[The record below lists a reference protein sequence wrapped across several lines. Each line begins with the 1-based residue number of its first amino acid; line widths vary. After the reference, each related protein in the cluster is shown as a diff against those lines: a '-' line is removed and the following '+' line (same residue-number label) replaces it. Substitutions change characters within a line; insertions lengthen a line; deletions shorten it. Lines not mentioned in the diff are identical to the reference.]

1 MQRVLIVIALAKNNK
16 RAFMQK
22 DFHMCSPKHSNLTKF
37 GSLFIISIV
46 LLQLFSGCGKNE
58 SAGGTFGAASG
69 ALIGTAVAGKHDR
82 VTGAVIGGLVGNLL
96 GREVGK
102 GADKEEERE
111 ERAINQ
117 QKSAHRERK
126 LQQLREENEILK
138 RTFDRWCQDCGKKVT
153 LLGAQ
158 SCPKCGGNLIRYRYC
173 RECGTKFEVQCGYR
187 FCPYCPRVKLSG
199 RV

>member
-1 MQRVLIVIALAKNNK
+1 MSKLIVLMKNNK
-16 RAFMQK
+16 GTFMV
-22 DFHMCSPKHSNLTKF
+22 NLKQRNAIKL
-37 GSLFIISIV
+37 GSLFLVSII

-69 ALIGTAVAGKHDR
+69 ALVGTAVAGKHDK

-102 GADKEEERE
+102 SADKEEERE
-111 ERAINQ
+111 ERRINQ

-126 LQQLREENEILK
+126 LKQLKEENEILK

-158 SCPKCGGNLIRYRYC
+158 SCPKCGGSLIRYKFC

>member
-1 MQRVLIVIALAKNNK
+1 
-16 RAFMQK
+16 MQK
-22 DFHMCSPKHSNLTKF
+22 KFYMYRFKYGKLVKF
-37 GSLFIISIV
+37 GSLFILSVV
-46 LLQLFSGCGKNE
+46 LLQLFSGCGKHE
-58 SAGGTFGAASG
+58 SAGGTLGAASG
-69 ALIGTAVAGKHDR
+69 ALIGTAVAGRHDK

-102 GADKEEERE
+102 DVDREEERE
-111 ERAINQ
+111 ERIIKQ
-117 QKSAHRERK
+117 QKDANRERK
-126 LQQLREENEILK
+126 IQQLREENEMLK
-138 RTFDRWCQDCGKKVT
+138 HTFDRWCQDCGKKVT

-158 SCPKCGGNLIRYRYC
+158 SCPKCGGCLIRYRYC

>member
-1 MQRVLIVIALAKNNK
+1 MQSTLKIIALAKNSK
-16 RAFMQK
+16 RIFMA
-22 DFHMCSPKHSNLTKF
+22 HSKQHNSIKSGL
-37 GSLFIISIV
+37 LLIISIISV
-46 LLQLFSGCGKNE
+46 TLFSGCGKNE

-69 ALIGTAVAGKHDR
+69 ALIGTAVAGRHDK

-111 ERAINQ
+111 ERAIKEQVHARQN
-117 QKSAHRERK
+117 RK
-126 LQQLREENEILK
+126 LQQLEEENEVLK

>member
-1 MQRVLIVIALAKNNK
+1 
-16 RAFMQK
+16 
-22 DFHMCSPKHSNLTKF
+22 MCSSMRSNLVKF
-37 GSLFIISIV
+37 GSLFVISTL

-111 ERAINQ
+111 ERAINE

-126 LQQLREENEILK
+126 LQQLREENEVLK

-153 LLGAQ
+153 RLGAQ
-158 SCPKCGGNLIRYRYC
+158 GCTKCGGILIKYRYC
-173 RECGTKFEVQCGYR
+173 RECGTKFEVTSGDR
-187 FCPYCPRVKLSG
+187 FCQYCPGVRLSG